1 MPAVQPGSSI
11 MPGKVNPVMAE
22 MMNMVCCQVIG
33 NDAAITSAGELSQLE
48 INVMMPVIAHNL
60 LQSIQILT
68 NGMNAFRERLVEG
81 IEADPDRCR
90 DWMEQSLALATALN
104 PVIGYDRAA
113 EVAKKAYRE
122 DKTIRQVVVEDGL
135 LSEEE
140 AGRVLDVRR
149 MVP

>member
-1 MPAVQPGSSI
+1 MPQCI
-11 MPGKVNPVMAE
+11 
-22 MMNMVCCQVIG
+22 I
-33 NDAAITSAGELSQLE
+33 
-48 INVMMPVIAHNL
+48 HL